1 MLVYFIHFGMTYP
14 SVASM
19 SVNDDL
25 ALYAVIGS
33 ISSLRQY
40 THFRICVSLTWFLDS
55 RTLFSVLEYKGRD
68 IRLHSHWAL
77 YA

>member
-40 THFRICVSLTWFLDS
+40 THFRICV
-55 RTLFSVLEYKGRD
+55 
-68 IRLHSHWAL
+68 
-77 YA
+77 